1 MQPLGSIQ
9 IHEQQTNDE
18 RQRVRV
24 EFDFGSDLAQ
34 FDRVP
39 SRRPKRTISFRTKH
53 DTNMSSQAV
62 PALAVESV
70 TVILQSSSSSH
81 CQMNDLDWDLLSS
94 YAGLL
99 SLASA
104 SIYAGSF
111 GSLPAGTPL
120 RLRRL
125 VFSP

>member
-70 TVILQSSSSSH
+70 ILQSSSQVQVTW
-81 CQMNDLDWDLLSS
+81 QMNDLDWDLLSS